1 MSRRQFFG
9 MLLVAL
15 ALLCGSGGAAAAGG
29 VLVLQNDSTAYDL
42 APYMAVAV
50 DPDGKWTIEQAA
62 GADAALQYTDRPERT
77 PNYGYSAAVR
87 WIRLDIRNDTAKS
100 MWLLQTDYAPIDR
113 LDFYVAGG
121 DGSFAHT
128 RMGDSMPFGE
138 RPISNRSPT
147 MQLQLEPGKQQT
159 VFLRVE
165 TEGAMAL
172 PMKLYAPLVYTER
185 EQSTYLLMG
194 AYYGMMLVLTA
205 FNIILAFSMRSR
217 AYFYYVFIN
226 ASTLLLFLSLNGI
239 AYQYIWPDAVWWNNR
254 SIVFFMCLSHIAAL
268 LFARSFLR
276 ITKQRFGTLYR
287 LFVAMIAVELANML
301 VLLADYRTGLVL
313 SVYSIGVIDVFIIV
327 AAVISLRS
335 GNRPARYF
343 ILGWGAFLLG
353 AILSAMT
360 DAGFI
365 PMMPWLVYASQVGS
379 VCEAVILSWGLAGR
393 IHSIRKE
400 KEIAIA
406 QMNETRRL
414 ADSDD
419 LTGLYNR
426 RYVIAAFE
434 QAVMR
439 GGGSM
444 SLMLLD
450 VDYFKQV
457 NDTYGHDTGDLVL
470 QKLARVLRASFR
482 PRDIVG
488 RFGGEEFMVL
498 LQDTNRD
505 QAHRAAEFLL
515 GTIRKQPFLIGEHT
529 LSCTVS
535 IGIAEW
541 KGTPEDDF
549 HQVLLRADEALYAAK
564 RGGRDRV
571 CEASWEG
578 CGTAVGSKF

>member
-1 MSRRQFFG
+1 MSRRRFFG
-9 MLLVAL
+9 VLLVAL
-15 ALLCGSGGAAAAGG
+15 ALLCGSGGTAAASGA
-29 VLVLQNDSTAYDL
+29 LVLRDEAAAFDL
-42 APYMAVAV
+42 APHMAIAV
-50 DPDGKWTIEQAA
+50 DPDGSWTIEQAA
-62 GADAALQYTDRPERT
+62 SEEAAQRFIVQPDRT
-77 PNYGYSAAVR
+77 PNYGYSAAVH
-87 WIRLDIRNDTAKS
+87 WVRLEIRNDTAKS

-113 LDFYVAGG
+113 LDIYVARS
-121 DGSFAHT
+121 DGSSFTHT
-128 RMGDSMPFGE
+128 RLGDSAPFGD
-138 RPISNRSPT
+138 RPIANRSPT
-147 MQLQLEPGKQQT
+147 VQLLLEPGKQQT
-159 VFLRVE
+159 VYMRVE

-172 PMKLYAPLVYTER
+172 PMKLYAPLAFTER
-185 EQSTYLLMG
+185 EQSIYLLMG
-194 AYYGMMLVLTA
+194 AYYGMMLILTV
-205 FNIILAFSMRSR
+205 FNIILAFTLRSR
-217 AYFYYVFIN
+217 AYFYYVLIN
-226 ASTLLLFLSLNGI
+226 ASTLLLYLSLNGI

-276 ITKQRFGTLYR
+276 ITKPRFQTLYR
-287 LFVAMIAVELANML
+287 LFVAMIAVELVNMA
-301 VLLADYRTGLVL
+301 VLMADYPTGLKM
-313 SVYSIGVIDVFIIV
+313 SVYSIGIVDVFIII
-327 AAVISLRS
+327 AAFISLRS

-343 ILGWGAFLLG
+343 ILGWGVFLLG

-365 PMMPWLVYASQVGS
+365 PMMTWTVYASQLGS
-379 VCEAVILSWGLAGR
+379 VFEAVILSWGLADR

-400 KEIAIA
+400 KEFAIA
-406 QMNETRRL
+406 QMNETRKL

-434 QAVMR
+434 QAAKK
-439 GGGSM
+439 GGGPM

-498 LQDTNRD
+498 LQDTNKD
-505 QAHRAAEFLL
+505 QAHSAAEFLL
-515 GTIRKQPFLIGEHT
+515 GTIRKQPFMIGELT

-571 CEASWEG
+571 CEAS
-578 CGTAVGSKF
+578 